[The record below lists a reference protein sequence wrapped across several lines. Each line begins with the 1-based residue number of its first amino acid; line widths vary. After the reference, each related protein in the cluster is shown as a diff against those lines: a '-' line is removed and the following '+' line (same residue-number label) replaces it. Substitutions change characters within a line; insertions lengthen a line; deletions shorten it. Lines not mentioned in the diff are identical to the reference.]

1 MPLVVTFTPR
11 NWPVTAVAETEIV
24 LVESIQSQ
32 FIAFCIR
39 AHEGKLGQG
48 AGAGSLESR
57 KIEVATGTGHDE
69 RNLRA
74 SHKAGIAFVEMSVPG
89 EDQVGQNS
97 GLLAGAVDLGQHCG
111 ARGMVL
117 AAGKRGMMHRDDQCP
132 PVSRGSLLRRGFQ
145 LLLQK
150 S

>member
-1 MPLVVTFTPR
+1 MVIQVEGEVVEQRGDAFGGDVHSEELAGDRGGGNR
-11 NWPVTAVAETEIV
+11 NSQETEIV

-74 SHKAGIAFVEMSVPG
+74 SHKAGIAF
-89 EDQVGQNS
+89 
-97 GLLAGAVDLGQHCG
+97 
-111 ARGMVL
+111 
-117 AAGKRGMMHRDDQCP
+117 
-132 PVSRGSLLRRGFQ
+132 
-145 LLLQK
+145 
-150 S
+150 